1 MMRYLI
7 GAIALGILTFPAC
20 SPKPPASLAD
30 VVALVAASDWAG
42 AEAAVESITSQA
54 TGCELAKG
62 HALASGLER
71 AKVSEALTPDFARG
85 DLLKTSFWVAYED
98 AIAQANKLSD
108 CGFRS
113 ITESELEIGG

>member
-1 MMRYLI
+1 MI
-7 GAIALGILTFPAC
+7 GAIALGLLTAC

-30 VVALVAASDWAG
+30 VVELVAASDWDG
-42 AEAAVESITSQA
+42 AEAAVESITKQA

-62 HALASGLER
+62 HALASGLAR
-71 AKVSEALTPDFARG
+71 SRSIVAITPDISARE
-85 DLLKTSFWVAYED
+85 DLLKSAFWAGYEN